1 MPSLLHSFS
10 IPFHFVSFLLIII
23 LLSRQNEKA
32 GVSSFENTNGK
43 RNVKRPSISPKW
55 PSTIELALVQHTD
68 DCFSTEGKWQIC
80 NLVIYRVPL
89 KCQNTPQSF
98 AFYLAYKA
106 TGFFMASLASFLWV
120 LPALVI
126 SLLLHS
132 YSSPIPIHSHRNTC
146 KGNLEAGVH
155 I

>member
-55 PSTIELALVQHTD
+55 PSTIELALMHHTN

-80 NLVIYRVPL
+80 NLVIYCVPL
-89 KCQNTPQSF
+89 KCQNTSGKLRFLINIQSNRF
-98 AFYLAYKA
+98 LYGIPCVVSVGPPGPRHRSASPFL
-106 TGFFMASLASFLWV
+106 FF
-120 LPALVI
+120 
-126 SLLLHS
+126 
-132 YSSPIPIHSHRNTC
+132 PIPIHSHRNTC
-146 KGNLEAGVH
+146 KGNLEARVH